1 MPCSDNDKLIYN
13 IKELPEAFSLTP
25 GDLFII
31 EDTEGTKTLAF
42 DNFIV
47 GLDNTTFGTTITQNA
62 TDIVALSSELSS
74 ALSGSSGVVI
84 KTEADIS
91 AAIARTGTDQV
102 SEIVITENITITGNI
117 EIPRRIMLRVTSGA
131 LIRVDGTL
139 ILNNQPAPYGQHVFD
154 GRNSTG
160 QVIGTFGKGLVH
172 APWFGITGE
181 SGASQK
187 FVNGTVTADH
197 TMIAGDKVMFTG
209 GVDGLVVGTPN
220 TVTSVTDTTF
230 TIEGILDGDNS
241 WQRFYDKE
249 FAFMKKAESNNT
261 NTGNKEIHIDFPPG
275 NYSFENAWTFPELG
289 TGDGINYGN
298 VRITGWGEQATR
310 INFYCGDWSDGD
322 AAIHFGG
329 KDTSVNGIQFAS
341 SLFGFF
347 VRLWSAGSVD
357 IDSIRLENMGEGTK
371 IEKLWVSGSS
381 RRGIDIPS
389 GTYGLEAS
397 HIHLISY
404 GITSESRGIR
414 CVGFYTD
421 LANGTINAS
430 QTQTVESFGRDLTVT
445 GANITW
451 RNHGFSVNQPVVLG
465 FHEGNKETANT
476 VAAFASSNLV
486 QDGSRSNSVVYYVQS
501 VVDADTITI
510 SATEGGSAVSITN
523 PVGLPLRGM
532 LAYIPVGIELVSG
545 SLPMTSVAGWNLQ
558 HCDTCI
564 VAGHNC
570 DIRRII
576 FYEPYNICL
585 DILNR
590 ADTGVTLKPSRLQY
604 DSKDAD
610 GNFLTTLGFRIFDRR
625 RNGPYWP
632 DGAALGAGS
641 NGSFE
646 YQRSRVGNLVV
657 AASGTRGI

>member
-13 IKELPEAFSLTP
+13 IKELPEAFSLTS
-25 GDLFII
+25 GDLFIV
-31 EDTEGTKTLAF
+31 EDTEGTKILAF
-42 DNFIV
+42 DNFIID
-47 GLDNTTFGTTITQNA
+47 LDNTTFGTTITQNA

-102 SEIVITENITITGNI
+102 NEIVITENITIAGNI

-197 TMIAGDKVMFTG
+197 TMVVGDKVMFTS

-261 NTGNKEIHIDFPPG
+261 NTGNKEIHLDFPPG
-275 NYSFENAWTFPELG
+275 NYSFEEAWTFPELA
-289 TGDGINYGN
+289 TGGGIDYGN

-310 INFYCGDWSDGD
+310 INFYCGDWADGD
-322 AAIHFGG
+322 AAIHIGG
-329 KDTSVNGIQFAS
+329 TDVSVNGIQFAS

-347 VRLWSAGSVD
+347 VRLWSAGSTS
-357 IDSIRLENMGEGTK
+357 IDSIRLQNMGEGTK

-381 RRGIDIPS
+381 RYGIDIT
-389 GTYGLEAS
+389 GNTYGLEAS
-397 HIHLISY
+397 HIHLVSY
-404 GITSESRGIR
+404 GITNESRGIK
-414 CVGFYTD
+414 CVGNYTD
-421 LANGTINAS
+421 LNNGTINAS
-430 QTQTVESFGRDLTVT
+430 QTHTVESFGRDLTIT

-451 RNHGFSVNQPVVLG
+451 RDHGFSVNQPVVLG
-465 FHEGNKETANT
+465 FHEGNKETAAT

-486 QDGSRSNSVVYYVQS
+486 QDGSKSCSVVYYVKS

-510 SATEGGSAVSITN
+510 SATEGGSAVTITN

-532 LAYIPVGIELVSG
+532 LRYMPIGIELVKG
-545 SLPMTSVAGWNLQ
+545 SRPMTSIAGWNLQ
-558 HCDTCI
+558 HCDTAI
-564 VAGHNC
+564 EAGHNC
-570 DIRRII
+570 DMRRIL
-576 FYEPYNICL
+576 FFETYTTCL
-585 DILNR
+585 DILAETNI
-590 ADTGVTLKPSRLQY
+590 GVTLKPSLLDY
-604 DSKDAD
+604 E
-610 GNFLTTLGFRIFDRR
+610 TTGDQTKGFRIFDRYPG
-625 RNGPYWP
+625 GPYSP
-632 DGAALGAGS
+632 HGAALGVGGE
-641 NGSFE
+641 GSFE
-646 YQRSRVGNLVV
+646 YQRSRRGNLVV
-657 AASGTRGI
+657 AASGTRSI

>member
-13 IKELPEAFSLTP
+13 IKELPEAFSLTS
-25 GDLFII
+25 GDLLIV
-31 EDTEGTKTLAF
+31 EDTEGTKILDY
-42 DNFIV
+42 DNFII
-47 GLDNTTFGTTITQNA
+47 GLDNTTFGTTVTQNA
-62 TDIVALSSELSS
+62 TDIVALSTAVTQGSGT
-74 ALSGSSGVVI
+74 LSGSNVVVI
-84 KTEADIS
+84 ETEADIS
-91 AAIARTGTDQV
+91 AAIARTGSAQV
-102 SEIVITENITITGNI
+102 SEIVITDNITIAGSI
-117 EIPRRIMLRVTSGA
+117 EIPRRIMLRVTPGA

-160 QVIGTFGKGLVH
+160 KVIGTFGKGLVH

-181 SGASQK
+181 SGASQT

-197 TMIAGDKVMFTG
+197 TMVAGDKVMFTS

-220 TVTSVTDTTF
+220 IVTSVTDTTF

-249 FAFMKKAESNNT
+249 FAFMKKADSNNT
-261 NTGNKEIHIDFPPG
+261 NTGNKEIHLDFPPG
-275 NYSFENAWTFPELG
+275 NYSFENAWTFPEEA
-289 TGDGINYGN
+289 TGGGINYGN

-329 KDTSVNGIQFAS
+329 KDTSVAGIQFAS

-357 IDSIRLENMGEGTK
+357 VDSIRLENMGEGTK

-381 RRGIDIPS
+381 RRGLDIPS

-451 RNHGFSVNQPVVLG
+451 RNHGFSVDQPVVLG

-476 VAAFASSNLV
+476 VAAFAASNLV
-486 QDGSRSNSVVYYVQS
+486 QDGSRSNSVDYFVHS
-501 VVDADTITI
+501 VVDANTIKI
-510 SATEGGSAVSITN
+510 SETVGGAAVTITN

-532 LAYIPVGIELVSG
+532 LRYMPTGIELVSG
-545 SLPMTSVAGWNLQ
+545 SIPMTSVAGWNLQ
-558 HCDTCI
+558 HCDTAI
-564 VAGHNC
+564 LAGHNS
-570 DIRRII
+570 DIRRIV
-576 FYEPYNICL
+576 FYRTRNICL
-585 DILNR
+585 DILSR
-590 ADTGVTLKPSRLQY
+590 TDVGVTLKPSLLQN
-604 DSKDAD
+604 A
-610 GNFLTTLGFRIFDRR
+610 TAVEGFRVRDQRVPG
-625 RNGPYWP
+625 NN
-632 DGAALGAGS
+632 LAGGTA
-641 NGSFE
+641 GSFE
-646 YQRSRVGNLVV
+646 YQRSRIGDTIV
-657 AASGTRGI
+657 AAV

>member
-13 IKELPEAFSLTP
+13 IKELPEAFSLTS
-25 GDLFII
+25 GDLFIV
-31 EDTEGTKTLAF
+31 EDTEGTKILDF
-42 DNFIV
+42 DNFII
-47 GLDNTTFGTTITQNA
+47 GLDNTTFGTTVTQNA
-62 TDIVALSSELSS
+62 TDIVALSTAVTQSNE
-74 ALSGSSGVVI
+74 LSGSTVVVI

-91 AAIARTGTDQV
+91 EAIARTGTAQV
-102 SEIVITENITITGNI
+102 SEIVITDNITIAGSI
-117 EIPRRIMLRVTSGA
+117 EIPRRIMLRVTPGA

-181 SGASQK
+181 SGASQT
-187 FVNGTVTADH
+187 FVSGTVTADH
-197 TMIAGDKVMFTG
+197 TMVAGDKVMFTS

-230 TIEGILDGDNS
+230 TIDGIPDGDNS

-261 NTGNKEIHIDFPPG
+261 NTGNKEIHLDFPPG
-275 NYSFENAWTFPELG
+275 NYSFENAWTFPEEA
-289 TGDGINYGN
+289 TGGGINYGN

-329 KDTSVNGIQFAS
+329 KDTSVAGIQFAS

-357 IDSIRLENMGEGTK
+357 VDTIRLENMGEGTK

-381 RRGIDIPS
+381 RRGLDIPS

-397 HIHLISY
+397 HIHLVSY

-430 QTQTVESFGRDLTVT
+430 QTQTVESFGRDLTIT
-445 GANITW
+445 GENITW
-451 RNHGFSVNQPVVLG
+451 RNHGFSVDQPVVLG

-476 VAAFASSNLV
+476 VAAFAASNLA
-486 QDGSRSNSVVYYVQS
+486 QDGSRSNSKDYYVHS
-501 VVDADTITI
+501 IVDDNTIKISETI
-510 SATEGGSAVSITN
+510 GGAAVTITN

-532 LAYIPVGIELVSG
+532 LRYMPIGIELVDG
-545 SLPMTSVAGWNLQ
+545 SIPMTSVAGWNLQ
-558 HCDTCI
+558 HCDTAI
-564 VAGHNC
+564 AANHNC

-576 FYEPYNICL
+576 FFETYTTAL
-585 DILNR
+585 DINR
-590 ADTGVTLKPSRLQY
+590 TGTDTGVTLKPSL
-604 DSKDAD
+604 
-610 GNFLTTLGFRIFDRR
+610 LTNNSSLLGFRVRDRR
-625 RNGPYWP
+625 VPGNN
-632 DGAALGAGS
+632 LAGGTK
-641 NGSFE
+641 GSFE
-646 YQRSRVGNLVV
+646 YQRSRIGVTIV
-657 AASGTRGI
+657 AAV